1 MIPRD
6 FIYNCMFI
14 YLYNFANGKILLY
27 IFGLYILLPIYFQ
40 INDSSILG
48 MFISF
53 YLILLTQP
61 FFINN
66 DLKKSFTRYKKYLR
80 LKRIRAHRFEESK
93 LKKSKEKLNWR
104 NLLC

>member
-40 INDSSILG
+40 VNDSSILG
-48 MFISF
+48 LFVLF
-53 YLILLTQP
+53 YLTLLTQP
-61 FFINN
+61 FFIEN
-66 DLKKSFTRYKKYLR
+66 DLKKEFERYKKYLQ
-80 LKRIRAHRFEESK
+80 LKRVRKYKF
-93 LKKSKEKLNWR
+93 KKDLHV
-104 NLLC
+104 

>member
-6 FIYNCMFI
+6 FIYKYMFI
-14 YLYNFANGKILLY
+14 YLYDFANGKILLY

-48 MFISF
+48 LFVIF
-53 YLILLTQP
+53 YLTLLTQP

-66 DLKKSFTRYKKYLR
+66 DLEKSFTRYKKYLR
-80 LKRIRAHRFEESK
+80 LKRIRAYMFEESK
-93 LKKSKEKLNWR
+93 LKK
-104 NLLC
+104 

>member
-6 FIYNCMFI
+6 FIYNSMFI

-48 MFISF
+48 MFVLF
-53 YLILLTQP
+53 YLTLLTQP

-66 DLKKSFTRYKKYLR
+66 DLEKSFTRYKKYLR

-93 LKKSKEKLNWR
+93 LKKVRKN
-104 NLLC
+104 